1 MKKYVQTVLRPYSGR
16 LFVTADIE
24 TFERLHKSIFMEK
37 FTLEKDDVGRTVQAL
52 NKKGRQRYLVYAAS
66 ITDLVH
72 ELVHVMTHMFDRL
85 GIPMSNE
92 NTETMAYFFD
102 AIYKDSARV
111 FSMKETSCSE
121 FPKNNS
127 TAGKPIADAIL
138 LSSATPVCQK

>member
-24 TFERLHKSIFMEK
+24 TFENLHKSIFGDEFK
-37 FTLEKDDVGRTVQAL
+37 LEKDDVGRTVQAL
-52 NKKGRQRYLVYAAS
+52 NKKGGQRYLVYAAS
-66 ITDLVH
+66 VTDLVH

-102 AIYKDSARV
+102 SLFKDGSRIFAV
-111 FSMKETSCSE
+111 K
-121 FPKNNS
+121 KANQ
-127 TAGKPIADAIL
+127 L
-138 LSSATPVCQK
+138 